1 MKITSFSDNTIL
13 VSNLI
18 KGNEDAYVFLV
29 NTYHKKIYVYA
40 LSLTNDKDMA
50 QDIVQNVF
58 IKTWVFREKLK
69 TDFSIQSFLYK
80 TAYNEFIN
88 QYHKKQSVSILEKTY
103 AETLQEVIENTDESV
118 LVKKIT
124 LINKEIEK
132 LPVKCKQVFLLSRK
146 EGLTNIEIAEYLS
159 ISVKSVEAHITKAFS
174 TIRKELKEKISQI
187 LFLFFRQKV

>member
-1 MKITSFSDNTIL
+1 MKITSFSDNVIL
-13 VSNLI
+13 VDNLI
-18 KGNEDAYVFLV
+18 NGNEDAYAYLV

-50 QDIVQNVF
+50 QDIAQNVF

-69 TDFSIQSFLYK
+69 TNLSIQSFLYK

-88 QYHKKQSVSILEKTY
+88 QYHKKQSVSILENTY
-103 AETLQEVIENTDESV
+103 AETLQEVIENTEDSS

-132 LPVKCKQVFLLSRK
+132 LPAKCKQVFLLSRK
-146 EGLTNIEIAEYLS
+146 EGLTNIEIAEYLNIS
-159 ISVKSVEAHITKAFS
+159 IKSVEAHITKAFS

-187 LFLFFRQKV
+187 LFLFFKQKV